1 MIDVLNLPLD
11 DDFDGAH
18 NQAQEDVM
26 DAQQQQNFDKSRLDE
41 DVRTVTVTSAFEET
55 HKSNKLILAKDA
67 LQRIINIEN
76 ELFRNNSDD
85 KNEKH
90 KDNSVMPINI
100 DDDTIDKL
108 KTLKEKFKSLIEDI
122 LKTRLEFHSNIDQ
135 NLNKEEGNNI
145 VDEGD
150 GDISEYVK
158 TTAGQSPQGFNF
170 LIEIKK
176 PYYKIFLVLTIIT
189 LVAFAIMATITS
201 SYEYSRYIGPWVV
214 VSRGSASAILG
225 CTAILMFFV
234 SYDVMTLI
242 RNH

>member
-11 DDFDGAH
+11 DDFDDAH
-18 NQAQEDVM
+18 NQMQEDVM
-26 DAQQQQNFDKSRLDE
+26 DVQQQQNQDKSRLDE
-41 DVRTVTVTSAFEET
+41 DFRTVTSVFEET

-67 LQRIINIEN
+67 LQKIINIEN
-76 ELFRNNSDD
+76 DLFQNNIDE
-85 KNEKH
+85 KNMMH

-100 DDDTIDKL
+100 DDETIDKL
-108 KTLKEKFKSLIEDI
+108 KTLKEKFKSLIQDI
-122 LKTRLEFHSNIDQ
+122 LKIRNEFHSNINQ
-135 NLNKEEGNNI
+135 NFNKDEKNVVNEE
-145 VDEGD
+145 D

-158 TTAGQSPQGFNF
+158 TTAGQSPQGFSL
-170 LIEIKK
+170 LIELKK
-176 PYYKIFLVLTIIT
+176 PYYNIFLVLTIIT
-189 LVAFAIMATITS
+189 LVAFAIMATITG

-242 RNH
+242 RSH